1 MNRSTFARAL
11 MACSAGALL
20 LAQPVSAREELTGE
34 QQLTKL
40 LGNRVPGKP
49 VSCINLMD
57 ATNTTIIDKT
67 AIVYSAGAGVY
78 YVNRPQ
84 WPEQLDDDSILV
96 TKTWG
101 SQLCRLDMVQLHD
114 RSGGF
119 WRGTVGLNDFVPY
132 RMPPKDKAAK
142 HG

>member
-20 LAQPVSAREELTGE
+20 LAHPVSAREQLTGE
-34 QQLTKL
+34 QQLTKM

-67 AIVYSAGAGVY
+67 I
-78 YVNRPQ
+78 R
-84 WPEQLDDDSILV
+84 
-96 TKTWG
+96 
-101 SQLCRLDMVQLHD
+101 
-114 RSGGF
+114 
-119 WRGTVGLNDFVPY
+119 RGQAPIT
-132 RMPPKDKAAK
+132 
-142 HG
+142 